1 MILYPHAKINL
12 GLNIL
17 TKRSDSYHSIES
29 LFLPINLVDLLEFKE
44 SDADRFTLSGLP
56 LDSSFADNLVWKM
69 IEQIRAEF
77 AIPPLEIHLH
87 KQIPFGAGLGGG
99 SSDAAFMLRG
109 INDYFQLNLNEEQL
123 LQNAINV
130 GSDCPFFLKST
141 AQFAKGRGE
150 ELSVFPNPVKDL
162 KLLLIIPPFSISTPK
177 AYADLQLNTEIRDL
191 KSTLKKPIQ
200 QWKKELKNDFE
211 FSVFKDFPILDR
223 LKKELYKAGAIY
235 VSLSGSGSALYG
247 LFPEKKPIDLK
258 TKMPFYWLDFL

>member
-1 MILYPHAKINL
+1 MILFPHAKINL

-17 TKRSDSYHSIES
+17 TKRSDSYHNIES

-44 SDADRFTLSGLP
+44 SNADRFTLSGLP
-56 LDSSFADNLVWKM
+56 LEGSFANNLVWKM
-69 IEQIRAEF
+69 VEQIRAQF

-109 INDYFQLNLNEEQL
+109 INNYFRLNLNEEQL
-123 LQNAINV
+123 LKNALNI
-130 GSDCPFFLKST
+130 GSDCPFFLKSI
-141 AQFAKGRGE
+141 AQFAQGRGE
-150 ELSVFPNPVKDL
+150 ELSVFQNPIKDL
-162 KLLLIIPPFSISTPK
+162 KLLLITPNFSVSTPK
-177 AYADLQLNTEIRDL
+177 AYADIKLNTEARDL

-211 FSVFKDFPILDR
+211 VSVFKEFPILDR

-247 LFPEKKPIDLK
+247 LFTEQKPIDLK
-258 TKMPFYWLDFL
+258 TKMPVYWLDFL